1 MVGALDLLL
10 ALLQGSPAHESF
22 AVFLLEP
29 GNLEVLL
36 ALLVR
41 PASLPLLPDRVC
53 KVHPARL
60 DPGIPFTV
68 APARGPGWC
77 SRPWADRKPP
87 SPTLRRDT
95 HLCGGFPSDGNFFPM
110 TTPPPHT
117 HTDPAQT
124 AA

>member
-10 ALLQGSPAHESF
+10 ALLQGSPAHESL

-41 PASLPLLPDRVC
+41 PASLALLPDRVC
-53 KVHPARL
+53 KVHPAHL

-68 APARGPGWC
+68 APA
-77 SRPWADRKPP
+77 
-87 SPTLRRDT
+87 
-95 HLCGGFPSDGNFFPM
+95 
-110 TTPPPHT
+110 
-117 HTDPAQT
+117 
-124 AA
+124 